1 MPEFTKTQRIALVA
15 GIGLTVIAM
24 SLVAMVRGCRS
35 GPTLVVSATA
45 AGPAREA
52 AFSSVTV
59 HVKGAVA
66 VEGLY
71 KLPNGARV
79 ADAIATAGGATED
92 ADLQQLNLAA
102 FLTDGQQ
109 VNVPRRFIAPSPT
122 DLHTAERRTPPG
134 RGSTARPG
142 AAPPTATRLNINRA
156 TVEQI
161 AALPQIGPVLA
172 ERIVL
177 DRHHNGP
184 FQGLEDLARVQG
196 LGPKRIEAL
205 RPYVIF

>member
-15 GIGLTVIAM
+15 GIGVTVIAM
-24 SLVAMVRGCRS
+24 SLVAVVRGCRS

-45 AGPAREA
+45 AGPAGEA
-52 AFSSVTV
+52 SPASVTV

-66 VEGLY
+66 AEGLY
-71 KLPNGARV
+71 RLPNGARV

-109 VNVPRRFIAPSPT
+109 VNVPRRFIPPPPADPG
-122 DLHTAERRTPPG
+122 TAEWHTPPG
-134 RGSTARPG
+134 RGSPPRPG

-156 TVEQI
+156 TAEQI

-177 DRHHNGP
+177 DRHYNGP
-184 FQGLEDLARVQG
+184 FRGLEDLARVQG
-196 LGPKRIEAL
+196 LGPRRIEAL
-205 RPYVIF
+205 RPYVVF

>member
-15 GIGLTVIAM
+15 GIGITVIAM
-24 SLVAMVRGCRS
+24 GLVAMVRGCRS

-45 AGPAREA
+45 AGPASEA
-52 AFSSVTV
+52 SLASVTV

-71 KLPNGARV
+71 RLPNGARV

-109 VNVPRRFIAPSPT
+109 VSVPRRFIPPT
-122 DLHTAERRTPPG
+122 PTGHGTPEWPTSTE
-134 RGSTARPG
+134 RGSPLRPDS
-142 AAPPTATRLNINRA
+142 APPTATRLNINRA
-156 TVEQI
+156 TAEQI
-161 AALPQIGPVLA
+161 ATLPQIGPVLA

-177 DRHHNGP
+177 DRQQNGP
-184 FQGLEDLARVQG
+184 FRGLQDLARVQG
-196 LGPKRIEAL
+196 LGPGRIEAL
-205 RPYVIF
+205 RPYLIF

>member
-15 GIGLTVIAM
+15 GIGIAVIAM
-24 SLVAMVRGCRS
+24 SLVAMVRGCGS

-45 AGPAREA
+45 AGPAHEA
-52 AFSSVTV
+52 SASLTV

-71 KLPNGARV
+71 RLPSGARV
-79 ADAIATAGGATED
+79 ADAIATAGGAGED

-109 VNVPRRFIAPSPT
+109 VNVPRRFIPPPPT
-122 DLHTAERRTPPG
+122 GPGTAEWPTPTG
-134 RGSTARPG
+134 RGSPLRPG
-142 AAPPTATRLNINRA
+142 SAPPTATRLNINRA
-156 TVEQI
+156 TPEQI
-161 AALPQIGPVLA
+161 AGLPQIGPVLA

-177 DRHHNGP
+177 DRQQNGP
-184 FQGLEDLARVQG
+184 FRGLQDLARVQG
-196 LGPKRIEAL
+196 LGPRRIEAL
-205 RPYVIF
+205 RPYVSF